1 MEISRSRS
9 AEVKSPWS
17 ALASVMAACALASGA
32 VAQAPQAD
40 APPELVPAAEA
51 QQRIDAAKANLRL
64 KPEQQSQV
72 RGLLEDGA
80 NRMRAIQA
88 KYVGDDSAAAR
99 GAKLRELRAVQHDFR
114 GQLSTILTPEQMLHW
129 DLMRDEVRQYAR
141 EHLKEKAALE
151 EF

>member
-1 MEISRSRS
+1 M
-9 AEVKSPWS
+9 KSPWS
-17 ALASVMAACALASGA
+17 ALASAVAACALTSSVA
-32 VAQAPQAD
+32 AQAPQPD
-40 APPELVPAAEA
+40 APSELAPAAEA
-51 QQRIDAAKANLRL
+51 QLRIAEARANLKL

-88 KYVGDDSAAAR
+88 KYVGDDSDAAR